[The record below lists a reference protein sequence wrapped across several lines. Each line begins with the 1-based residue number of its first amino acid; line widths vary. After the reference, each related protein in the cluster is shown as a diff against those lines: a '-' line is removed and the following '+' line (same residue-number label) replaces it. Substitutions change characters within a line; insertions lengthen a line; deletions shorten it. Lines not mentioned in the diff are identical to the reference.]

1 MKANRIAVSLA
12 ALALLGLGLGGCV
25 AERKVAPAPAPRPV
39 LRPAPPLPVVA
50 PPADWRDAEFTPG
63 DWSHRIDAAG
73 SVASYGQLGGE
84 PLLALRC
91 ERMSDRAASRI
102 VLTRAGTAS
111 GQVPLSVITTNTSR
125 AFTASAQDGPA
136 PSLAVSLTPRDPIL
150 DAVAFSRGRW
160 AIEVPGLSTLTLPAW
175 PEVGR
180 VIEDCR

>member
-12 ALALLGLGLGGCV
+12 ALLVLGGCV

-39 LRPAPPLPVVA
+39 LRPAPPPLPVVA

-63 DWSHRIDAAG
+63 DWSHRSDAAG

-91 ERMSDRAASRI
+91 ERMLDRATSRI
-102 VLTRAGTAS
+102 VLTRAGAAS

-125 AFTASAQDGPA
+125 AFTATAQEGASA
-136 PSLAVSLTPRDPIL
+136 SLAVSLTPRDPIL

-160 AIEVPGLSTLTLPAW
+160 AVEVPGLPTLTLPAW
-175 PEVGR
+175 PEVAR